1 MDARRRGVLYSHRS
15 EAPEIC
21 ARKTR
26 KRIRRA
32 GGESPPVFWKTK
44 AARERAGENAHSGK
58 YTTVYLRPVGRPT
71 GSHCCAFRH
80 ADRRRFAVLILQK
93 REAAKVDR
101 LYPNRNAGARP
112 WRLRA
117 DALRAVQR
125 AAAPL
130 SSGGSSKKDG
140 GTRTLL
146 VPDEPTKIVQRAIL
160 SNLLSREPVSPAA
173 AAYRPAFG
181 PERGARLHVGAKKVL
196 TLDVRGF
203 FDHIR
208 YPDVKN
214 CAFPKER
221 YSEALRVLLARL
233 CCPFESLPQ
242 GAPTS
247 PAISNLVMREFD
259 ETMLSYCA
267 ARGIAYSRYCDDMT
281 FSGDFDAGELAKFA
295 ADLLGAR
302 GMTLNRK
309 KTRVRTNAQR
319 QRVTGLVVNERVRTD
334 SGLPPRA
341 SAGTVLLP
349 KIRHRGAYGA
359 KKYHGRLGKL
369 RALPFGTRDA
379 GAVFRGGR
387 RVTCARTGVSHKL
400 LNIGKLNIRKHGGMK
415 Q

>member
-1 MDARRRGVLYSHRS
+1 MIVYTQIETLARDLGV
-15 EAPEIC
+15 C
-21 ARKTR
+21 ARTLY
-26 KRIRRA
+26 A
-32 GGESPPVFWKTK
+32 LS
-44 AARERAGENAHSGK
+44 NA
-58 YTTVYLRPVGRPT
+58 PQ
-71 GSHCCAFRH
+71 RH
-80 ADRRRFAVLILQK
+80 YHKAVL
-93 REAAKVDR
+93 R
-101 LYPNRNAGARP
+101 
-112 WRLRA
+112 
-117 DALRAVQR
+117 
-125 AAAPL
+125 
-130 SSGGSSKKDG
+130 KKDG

-160 SNLLSREPVSPAA
+160 SNLLAYEPVSPAA

-334 SGLPPRA
+334 RDYRRA
-341 SAGTVLLP
+341 LRQELYYCQKYGIEAHAARKNITGGAENYARSLLGRVTRALSFEAGDAAL
-349 KIRHRGAYGA
+349 A
-359 KKYHGRLGKL
+359 HGRAFLVNYLTPENLTSENLTSENAEG
-369 RALPFGTRDA
+369 
-379 GAVFRGGR
+379 
-387 RVTCARTGVSHKL
+387 
-400 LNIGKLNIRKHGGMK
+400 
-415 Q
+415 